1 MRPRRRPSLASFL
14 TALVAAT
21 ALVGVASQLDWERLD
36 GLGTT
41 HAWLLLLVAAGLHLL
56 TLPLKA
62 AAWRAVLAAS
72 LTPAAG
78 PSMRKVLPPV
88 MVGAI
93 LNLALAGRV
102 GEAAR
107 VLLLHGRL
115 GRDGHRAGLS
125 MVVGSAIT
133 ESMVSTAAWVGLV
146 LIAGIVV
153 PLPTSTWVVVGAVA
167 AVWSLV
173 VLAALRGW
181 GAPPSDAPAHGALA
195 RGLSWGRG
203 VWGHV
208 AVGHRALGHRATVAP
223 LLAATV
229 GSWLAQLASVYA
241 ALRAFDLPGGWAAA
255 TLVLVSL
262 SVAQTIPL
270 VPGNVGVFEAAVA
283 IPLVASFGVPAST
296 ALAVGVVLHIV
307 QSAPV
312 ALAGAIALSRE
323 GQGLATIVQTARRLP
338 RRSQAAT

>member
-1 MRPRRRPSLASFL
+1 MF
-14 TALVAAT
+14 VAAA
-21 ALVGVASQLDWERLD
+21 ALVGVASQLDWDRVD
-36 GLGTT
+36 GLGTP
-41 HAWLLLLVAAGLHLL
+41 HAWFLLLVAAGLHLL

-78 PSMRKVLPPV
+78 LSIRKILPPV

-125 MVVGSAIT
+125 VVVGSAIT

-146 LIAGIVV
+146 LMAGIVV
-153 PLPTSTWVVVGAVA
+153 PLPTSTWLVVGAVGTL
-167 AVWSLV
+167 WFLV
-173 VLAALRGW
+173 VLAAVRGW
-181 GAPPSDAPAHGALA
+181 GAPSSDGPARGVLA
-195 RGLSWGRG
+195 RSLKWGRG
-203 VWGHV
+203 VWGHIV
-208 AVGHRALGHRATVAP
+208 VGHRSLCHRATVAP
-223 LLAATV
+223 LLMATV
-229 GSWLAQLASVYA
+229 GGWLAQLACVYA
-241 ALRAFDLPGGWAAA
+241 ALRAFDLTGGWSAA

-270 VPGNVGVFEAAVA
+270 LPGNVGVFEAAVA
-283 IPLVASFGVPAST
+283 LPLVASFAVPAST
-296 ALAVGVVLHIV
+296 AVAVGVVLHIV

-312 ALAGAIALSRE
+312 ALAGAVALSRE
-323 GQGLATIVQTARRLP
+323 GQGLATIVGTARRLP
-338 RRSQAAT
+338 RRSQVVA